1 MRTISKKKKIV
12 FAVVGVT
19 IAVGF
24 LIRSAVTIRKR
35 IKEGRNANMALLT
48 QRPRVRGV
56 ISIELMEKIEDL
68 KETLREDPKNLQAW
82 LKLGDIYFDYNK
94 YREASEAYQ
103 QYLTIKPENPDV
115 WTKMGMMLRGLGDFD
130 GAIEA
135 FRRASHIESKHAES
149 RFQLG
154 ALFLQEKKDVKEA
167 ITAWEDYLQ
176 VESKNARASWVKT
189 EIERLKKMK
198 EVKE

>member
-1 MRTISKKKKIV
+1 MGTISRKKKIV

-24 LIRSAVTIRKR
+24 LICSSVIILKR
-35 IKEGRNANMALLT
+35 IKEGRNSNMALLI
-48 QRPRVRGV
+48 QRPSARGA
-56 ISIELMEKIEDL
+56 ISIELMEKMEDL
-68 KETLREDPKNLQAW
+68 KEVLREDPKNLRAW

-103 QYLTIKPENPDV
+103 QYLSIKPENPDV
-115 WTKMGMMLRGLGDFD
+115 RTKMGMMLRGLGDFD

-135 FRRASHIESKHAES
+135 FRRASRINSKYAES

-176 VESKNARASWVKT
+176 VESKNARASWVRT
-189 EIERLKKMK
+189 EIERLKTMK